1 MNNEFWLDWDR
12 YDVADTTKSAFEN
25 YFLRGLP
32 PGSFVTAVICNNFVD
47 AVCKADAWNSEQGRL
62 KTIAKWLYNNAP
74 AKAWGSRSAYKDWMN
89 NVDGCRTKFFDN
101 HSKKQVWKILEQ
113 V

>member
-1 MNNEFWLDWDR
+1 LSFWLEWDH
-12 YDVADTTKSAFEN
+12 YEITDTTKSAFEN

-47 AVCKADAWNSEQGRL
+47 ACRNADYWNIEEDRL
-62 KTIAKWLYNNAP
+62 AHIAKWLYNNAP
-74 AKAWGSRSAYKDWMN
+74 AEAWGSRSAYNDWMN
-89 NVDGCRTKFFDN
+89 DLDGRRTKFFDT
-101 HSKKQVWKILEQ
+101 HSKKQVWKIIEQ